1 MPENSS
7 GNAKKFASKKIR
19 LSRTIAR
26 LVIFGVTAVVCYI
39 LNENGVHLFEFV
51 KPADGEAVLKS
62 TTLMFYISFAS
73 FCVAGYSL
81 ASLLTL
87 LTIKSKK
94 GTSGEVFMITRLF
107 KVAAVIAGLIGITIV
122 FGKFGQL
129 TTAMSAFAGMM
140 LGWSLQ
146 APVSGIAAWILVT
159 ITRPY
164 KIGDRIQL
172 PSYGLT
178 GDIVKFSP
186 LYLSLNQVGG
196 SVAGEEPS
204 GRILHVPNAVL
215 FSAIIV
221 NSTYQQKEA
230 SQAYIL
236 DEVIFRVT
244 LDSDWDTVENII
256 LNAARKATADIIM
269 ATGKEPYVRAETWD
283 YGTIFRVRYMTDA
296 TDRPKYMHEIVKTAT
311 KEFQRNK
318 NVDLT
323 IPYLYSFKRGSA
335 TKRINELDRIE
346 NIPVSLISGGDIP
359 LEQIQFEHQAEID
372 SIAKSI
378 MTKGLI
384 QPIVVRRSTEESD
397 KYIIM
402 FGEKRFLACRQL
414 GWVRVP
420 CIVNNPLGTELS
432 PPPEL
437 DEIVEPA
444 RQPQSP
450 GPVYDTPL
458 APYVSEEHK
467 EDHT

>member
-1 MPENSS
+1 MFVNKSS
-7 GNAKKFASKKIR
+7 NGKKPLVQKEISLLKTIIR
-19 LSRTIAR
+19 LFVFGAIA
-26 LVIFGVTAVVCYI
+26 VICYI
-39 LNENGVHLFEFV
+39 LNEQGIHIFEFV
-51 KPADGEAVLKS
+51 KPAQGEVLNKN

-73 FCVAGYSL
+73 FCVTGYSL
-81 ASLLTL
+81 AALLTFV
-87 LTIKSKK
+87 KVKARK
-94 GTSGEVFMITRLF
+94 GTGGEVSMIAQLF
-107 KVAAVIAGLIGITIV
+107 KVIAVIAGLIGITVV
-122 FGKFGQL
+122 FGKFSEL
-129 TTAMSAFAGMM
+129 TMALSAFAGMM

-215 FSAIIV
+215 FSAIVV

-230 SQAYIL
+230 AQAYIL
-236 DEVIFRVT
+236 DEVVFRVT

-256 LNAARKATADIIM
+256 LNAARSATADIIK

-296 TDRPKYMHEIVKTAT
+296 TDRPKFVHKIVKTAI
-311 KEFQRNK
+311 KEFQLNK

-323 IPYLYSFKRGSA
+323 IPYLYSFKRGSSA
-335 TKRINELDRIE
+335 NTKHSGKLEDVE
-346 NIPVSLISGGDIP
+346 NIPVSDIKSDGKP
-359 LEQIQFEHQAEID
+359 FEDILLENQAEVD
-372 SIAKSI
+372 KIAKSI
-378 MTKGLI
+378 LSKGLI
-384 QPIVVRRSTEESD
+384 QPIVVKRSVDTPD
-397 KYIIM
+397 NYHIM
-402 FGEKRFLACRQL
+402 FGEKRYLACRQL
-414 GWVRVP
+414 GWERIP

-432 PPPEL
+432 QPPEPRYMAEQCHPERMEEYMA
-437 DEIVEPA
+437 DS
-444 RQPQSP
+444 QSDSDDD
-450 GPVYDTPL
+450 VL
-458 APYVSEEHK
+458 
-467 EDHT
+467 

>member
-1 MPENSS
+1 MLGKNGSQT
-7 GNAKKFASKKIR
+7 KKPFAQKEIHLRGTITR
-19 LSRTIAR
+19 LI
-26 LVIFGVTAVVCYI
+26 IFGVVAIVCFI
-39 LNENGVHLFEFV
+39 LNKNGVHLYKFV
-51 KPADGEAVLKS
+51 KPQEGEAVKES
-62 TTLMFYISFAS
+62 TTLMFYISFIS
-73 FCVAGYSL
+73 FCVTGYSL
-81 ASLLTL
+81 AAL
-87 LTIKSKK
+87 LTIIKIRSRK
-94 GTSGEVFMITRLF
+94 GTGGEVSMITQLF
-107 KVAAVIAGLIGITIV
+107 KVVAVITGLVGITVI
-122 FGKFGQL
+122 FGKFSQL
-129 TTAMSAFAGMM
+129 ATALSAFAGMM

-146 APVSGIAAWILVT
+146 APVSGIAAWVLVT

-215 FSAIIV
+215 FSAIVV

-244 LDSDWDTVENII
+244 LDSDWDTVESII
-256 LNAARKATADIIM
+256 LNAARKATAEIIK

-296 TDRPKYMHEIVKTAT
+296 TDRPKYMHQIVKTAT

-335 TKRINELDRIE
+335 TKRVNELDRIE
-346 NIPVSLISGGDIP
+346 NIPVSQISGGDIP
-359 LEQIQFEHQAEID
+359 LERIQLEHQAEIE
-372 SIAKSI
+372 SITKSI

-384 QPIVVRRSTEESD
+384 QPIVVRRSTKAPD

-402 FGEKRFLACRQL
+402 FGEKRFLACRRL
-414 GWVRVP
+414 GWERIP

-432 PPPEL
+432 PPPDL
-437 DEIVEPA
+437 SDIVEHHPPE
-444 RQPQSP
+444 RSEP
-450 GPVYDTPL
+450 YDTGDFGQEP
-458 APYVSEEHK
+458 EN
-467 EDHT
+467 HT